1 MKLLFDNAVFQYKP
15 YPIGLA
21 KPILDDE
28 SYLALVESFPPVE
41 LLPHWGGGK
50 KNTEVLAYNKFAL
63 NETKVAFH
71 EYLAEHPAWWAF
83 HNSIKK
89 LEFIEFI
96 LGMLKAR
103 GIVVAPSPKWT
114 SRFEFAMM
122 PADGGLIAPH
132 TDISSKAVTLIF
144 SMMKP
149 GEWKPKWGGGTDVL
163 IPLDPDQPLAS
174 YKVPLDQFKKVSSY
188 AYTPN
193 QCVIFIKTGNSWHSV
208 GPMTGPAG
216 PMRRTITLNI
226 ERAE

>member
-21 KPILDDE
+21 KPILDEE
-28 SYLALVESFPPVE
+28 SYQGLVEGFPPLD
-41 LLPHWGGGK
+41 LLPHWGGAG
-50 KNTEVLAYNKFAL
+50 YHKFAL
-63 NETKVAFH
+63 NERMDGFH
-71 EYLAEHPAWWAF
+71 DYLATQPLWWAF

-89 LEFIEFI
+89 LEFSEFI

-114 SRFEFAMM
+114 SRFEFAAM
-122 PADGGLIAPH
+122 PADGGKIAPH

-144 SMMKP
+144 SMLKP